1 MTTTTALTDEPTYRA
16 LGEHRRALE
25 GFSFRDAFARDPG
38 RAAAMTRSHED
49 LRCDFSKSLAT
60 AETLA
65 LLVKLAEA
73 RGVATRRDAMF
84 AGEKINVTEKRAVL
98 HVALR
103 NRSDRPIL
111 VDGED
116 VMPEVRAV
124 LAKMRAFV
132 DRVHSGAWKGATGE
146 EITDVV
152 NIGIGGSDL
161 GPLMAAEALE
171 PYWHPRITP
180 HFVSNVD
187 GAHLGRIVKR
197 LRPEST
203 LFVVASKTFTTEETL
218 TNAKS
223 ARGWLTRKLGDAA
236 VAKHFVAVSTN
247 AKEVSAFGID
257 TANMFEFWD
266 WVGGR
271 YSMWSAIGL
280 SIALTVGSDR
290 FEEMLGGAHAMDEHF
305 RTAPLAENLPVLLGM
320 LGVWHAHFWGAS
332 TFAVLP
338 YDQSMHRFAAYL
350 QQGDMESNGKGVT
363 LAGERVRWDTGPIV
377 WGEPGTNGQH
387 AFYQLIHQGTRLV
400 PLDFLAPMK
409 TKYPLEGLAGI
420 DHHAILLA
428 NVVAQSEA
436 LAMGK
441 TRSEAEAELRASGM
455 AESEIARLAPHKVFT
470 GNRPSHV
477 LFFDELT
484 PYTLGKLVALYE
496 HRIFV
501 QGTVFG
507 INSFDQ
513 WGVELGKQL
522 AKTVLGELRGGE
534 RRAHDASTTAL
545 IDTILARRAGR

>member
-1 MTTTTALTDEPTYRA
+1 MTRLTDEPTYRA
-16 LGEHRRALE
+16 LAAHRQSLE
-25 GFSFRDAFARDPG
+25 GFSIAGAFASDGTRL
-38 RAAAMTRSHED
+38 AKMTGVHED
-49 LRCDFSKSLAT
+49 LRADWSKSLAT
-60 AETLA
+60 PETMA

-73 RGVATRRDAMF
+73 RGVAARRDAMF

-103 NRSDRPIL
+103 NRSARPIV
-111 VDGED
+111 VDGKD

-124 LAKMRAFV
+124 LAKIRGFV
-132 DRVHSGAWKGATGE
+132 DRVQSGEWKGATGQA
-146 EITDVV
+146 ITDVV

-161 GPLMAAEALE
+161 GPLMACEALE
-171 PYWHPRITP
+171 PHWHPRITP

-197 LRPEST
+197 LKPETT

-223 ARGWLTRKLGDAA
+223 ARGWLTQKLGDAA

-247 AKEVSAFGID
+247 TKEVSAFGID
-257 TANMFEFWD
+257 VANMFEFWD

-271 YSMWSAIGL
+271 YSLWSAIGL
-280 SIALTVGSDR
+280 SIALTVGMDA
-290 FEEMLGGAHAMDEHF
+290 FEAMLEGAHAMDEHF
-305 RTAPLAENLPVLLGM
+305 RTAPLAENLPVLLGL
-320 LGVWHAHFWGAS
+320 LGVWHAHFWNAD

-338 YDQSMHRFAAYL
+338 YDQSLHRFAAYL

-363 LAGERVRWDTGPIV
+363 LDGERVGWDTGPIV

-409 TKYPLEGLAGI
+409 TKYPLEQFAGI

-428 NVVAQSEA
+428 NVIAQSEA
-436 LAMGK
+436 LALGK
-441 TRSEAEAELRASGM
+441 TLAQAAAELKKSGM
-455 AESEIARLAPHKVFT
+455 ADDEIARLAPHKVFT
-470 GNRPSHV
+470 GNRPSNV
-477 LFFDELT
+477 IFFDELT
-484 PYTLGKLVALYE
+484 PRTLGKLIALYE
-496 HRIFV
+496 HRIFT
-501 QGTVFG
+501 QGVVFG

-522 AKTVLGELRGGE
+522 AKTVLGELRGGAAQPHDPSTIALLGE
-534 RRAHDASTTAL
+534 VKTRRA
-545 IDTILARRAGR
+545 R